1 MKTDLRLQKDITD
14 ELKWELGVHAKNIG
28 SEAKNGTVTLAGQ
41 VDTYSQKLRA
51 EHTALRVSGV
61 KSLALNIGVKCISA
75 GAACGQDGPGA
86 HSMPPWATF

>member
-28 SEAKNGTVTLAGQ
+28 SEARNGMVTLAGQ

-51 EHTALRVSGV
+51 EHAALRVSGV
-61 KSLALNIGVKCISA
+61 KSLAMHIGVKCITA
-75 GAACGQDGPGA
+75 TAAYPEDNLGNQ
-86 HSMPPWATF
+86 SIPPWTTL